1 MDGFLYFSPVLVVG
15 LDHEQYIVSE
25 GDGAVEVC
33 TSVKFPET
41 ECPLNRS
48 FSLWLSTAASTAGP
62 V

>member
-1 MDGFLYFSPVLVVG
+1 MVG